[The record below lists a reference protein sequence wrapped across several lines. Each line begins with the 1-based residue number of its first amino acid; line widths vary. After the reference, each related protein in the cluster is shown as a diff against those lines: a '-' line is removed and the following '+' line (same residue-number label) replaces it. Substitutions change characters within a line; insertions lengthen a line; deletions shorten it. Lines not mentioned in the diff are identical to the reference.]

1 MRRVKLPRFQRQQP
15 RAAAVA
21 VHQGEQ
27 IQTQKTQTRR
37 LTTTSG
43 GTTTT
48 GGGGGGGGGGT
59 TTLGSKCPSCGA
71 YSLVF
76 SRTKGKSAF
85 YCSVCHH
92 WFMVTAMETE
102 GPAARAAP
110 TPREIMRGLDEHVV
124 GQKEAKTA
132 LAVGVH
138 NHYKRMLARK
148 KKRKENYQE
157 EEEVEIVREEHSEV
171 HHSEAHSE
179 EHSSSQRDF
188 SKNAEAAPPP
198 PPRGGVDE
206 EPLVV
211 KRFEEEDDEEHPP
224 KLKDELKDGLKA
236 EEKDAGFFASL
247 AAARDAG
254 GRRDLEAARRPSPAS
269 AGSAAAEEEF
279 AKVELDKSNI
289 MLLGPT
295 GSGKTLLA
303 KSLAKLVDAPLVVV
317 DATSLTQAGYVG
329 DDVESI
335 LHKLYVEADG
345 DVERAERGIVYV
357 DEIDKLSKKS
367 GENVSITRDVSG
379 EGVQQ
384 ALLKICEGCVCVVPK
399 DGARKNP
406 RDRDTIQMD
415 TSHILFICGGAFDGL
430 EKIVARRVDKGSI
443 GFGATL
449 RKQSLLLDREQAQAP
464 LSPVVSSSS
473 RGEKTTASQSHSQH
487 GDGRAEA
494 LDDMLAKVDTADL
507 VSFGLI
513 PEFVGRF
520 PVVCAVKRL
529 DEDQL
534 AAVLT
539 EPKNAI
545 IKQYKFLFHL
555 DDVDLVVT
563 DDAVRQIAREAQ
575 HRGTGARALRSIL
588 EKLLMDA
595 MFVAPDPDVS
605 SVVVDAKA
613 VRGEATVDVR
623 RLDVTTQGTTTHKKD
638 RNTLSV
644 DDDEDD
650 SPGGPNLAVAYS

>member
-1 MRRVKLPRFQRQQP
+1 M
-15 RAAAVA
+15 
-21 VHQGEQ
+21 
-27 IQTQKTQTRR
+27 
-37 LTTTSG
+37 
-43 GTTTT
+43 
-48 GGGGGGGGGGT
+48 
-59 TTLGSKCPSCGA
+59 GSKCPSCGA
-71 YSLVF
+71 YSLVY
-76 SRTKGKSAF
+76 SRNDPKATY
-85 YCSVCHH
+85 YCSVCHS
-92 WFMVTAMETE
+92 WFLFTTSQTASAEKFDE
-102 GPAARAAP
+102 IDDDHRVP

-124 GQKEAKTA
+124 GQRDAKTA

-138 NHYKRMLARK
+138 NHYKRMIANQRRQ
-148 KKRKENYQE
+148 KKRTFQE
-157 EEEVEIVREEHSEV
+157 ADPFSGEKHPSFTTTTAKGEKKPDIVVRQQGGQK
-171 HHSEAHSE
+171 
-179 EHSSSQRDF
+179 QRFHADDDDDDDLDDDDDDL
-188 SKNAEAAPPP
+188 A
-198 PPRGGVDE
+198 DE
-206 EPLVV
+206 T
-211 KRFEEEDDEEHPP
+211 H
-224 KLKDELKDGLKA
+224 
-236 EEKDAGFFASL
+236 
-247 AAARDAG
+247 
-254 GRRDLEAARRPSPAS
+254 
-269 AGSAAAEEEF
+269 AAEERVSVIVAGEDDIGMLEDTMSSKKENDDDDKERRQRRLSTEMKKKTSYLPPPEDQ
-279 AKVELDKSNI
+279 AVELDKSNI

-335 LHKLYVEADG
+335 LHKLYIEANG

-367 GENVSITRDVSG
+367 GEHVSVTRDVSG

-430 EKIVARRVDKGSI
+430 EKIVARRVDTGSI

-449 RKQSLLLDREQAQAP
+449 RTQSLFLDGTVKPKIDDRLDEPPLETTVAKIEAP
-464 LSPVVSSSS
+464 ND
-473 RGEKTTASQSHSQH
+473 EKNPAV
-487 GDGRAEA
+487 EA
-494 LDDMLAKVDTADL
+494 LDEMLAQVETTDL

-520 PVVCAVKRL
+520 PVVVAVKRL
-529 DEDQL
+529 DESQL

-545 IKQYKFLFHL
+545 LKQYKYLFHL
-555 DDVDLVVT
+555 DNVDLVVP
-563 DDAVRQIAREAQ
+563 DEAIREIAKIAQ

-605 SVVVDAKA
+605 SVVVDAGA
-613 VRGEATVDVR
+613 VKGEKPVSILRVVEDPSR
-623 RLDVTTQGTTTHKKD
+623 RTDNLVNDD
-638 RNTLSV
+638 DDD
-644 DDDEDD
+644 DDDEGE
-650 SPGGPNLAVAYS
+650 PCGGPDLAVAYS